1 MSGLYKQIYSIV
13 KQVPAGFVTTYG
25 DVAAQTGNPRRSRIV
40 GTAMA
45 ACNDNTVP
53 CHIVIRKDGSID
65 GTFGLGGREY
75 KKFLLENENIT
86 FLPDGRVDLSKHLWI
101 Y

>member
-1 MSGLYKQIYSIV
+1 MSGLYQQIYNIV

-40 GTAMA
+40 GTSMA
-45 ACNDNTVP
+45 GCNDSSVP
-53 CHIVIRKDGSID
+53 YHRVIRKDGSLEGI
-65 GTFGLGGREY
+65 FGIGGSEY
-75 KKFLLENENIT
+75 KKFLLENEGIS

>member
-53 CHIVIRKDGSID
+53 CHRVIRKDGSID

-86 FLPDGRVDLSKHLWI
+86 FLPDGRVELSKHL
-101 Y
+101 

>member
-1 MSGLYKQIYSIV
+1 MSGLYKQIYNIV

-53 CHIVIRKDGSID
+53 CHRVIRKDGSID

-86 FLPDGRVDLSKHLWI
+86 FLPDGSVDLSKHLWI

>member
-1 MSGLYKQIYSIV
+1 MSVLYKQIYSIV

-53 CHIVIRKDGSID
+53 CHRVIRKDGSID

-86 FLPDGRVDLSKHLWI
+86 FLADGRVDLSKHLWI

>member
-53 CHIVIRKDGSID
+53 CHRVIRKDGSID

-86 FLPDGRVDLSKHLWI
+86 FLPDGSVDLSKYLWI

>member
-25 DVAAQTGNPRRSRIV
+25 DVAAQTGNQRRSRIV

-53 CHIVIRKDGSID
+53 CHRVIRKDGSID

-86 FLPDGRVDLSKHLWI
+86 FLPDGRVDLSKHLWV